1 MPIKMTHTSW
11 QLIRMRLQTPAS
23 GPRSPKLI
31 SYIYIC
37 ANMFGKIRLAI
48 RVSMLTASE
57 TKNCSTKIYIKT
69 ASDDDEDLLCA
80 WVSNSWWLG
89 YFWPPHDAPLIG
101 QASIFYLWVYFKSS
115 SLNLYLYQ
123 TSAPIDTFE
132 GNYHNRPTDQPINRP
147 TTNHQT
153 DMRVRSEITHK

>member
-1 MPIKMTHTSW
+1 MSDRSMVNLVDLIKMTTFQEKIAIFKYPAPKTENMPIKMTHTSW

-57 TKNCSTKIYIKT
+57 TQNCSTKIYIKT
-69 ASDDDEDLLCA
+69 APDDEEDLPCA

-115 SLNLYLYQ
+115 SLNLYLY
-123 TSAPIDTFE
+123 
-132 GNYHNRPTDQPINRP
+132 
-147 TTNHQT
+147 
-153 DMRVRSEITHK
+153 